1 MRMGPSIIV
10 TSFVSIFPYLSNPIV
25 HTNKH
30 THPPPSYQ
38 TKVEGSSTVADVEPT
53 IVESV
58 PDVPDVD
65 AVIESL
71 PVVDDAVR
79 PPPIVPEPAKAV
91 VPSEGILKSAERAK
105 EVVQRVGMQE
115 TKDRMNAKG
124 GASPSPSSSPSAVTS
139 TSASPPPPEKIEVAV
154 AVAKR
159 DDGGRRIAKG
169 LKLIVAA
176 GVVALVRNVV
186 KAYLGKGML

>member
-25 HTNKH
+25 HTNTH

-38 TKVEGSSTVADVEPT
+38 IKVEGSSMVADVEPT

-124 GASPSPSSSPSAVTS
+124 GMSPSPSSPSAVIS

-154 AVAKR
+154 AVDKR
-159 DDGGRRIAKG
+159 DDGGRRIVKG